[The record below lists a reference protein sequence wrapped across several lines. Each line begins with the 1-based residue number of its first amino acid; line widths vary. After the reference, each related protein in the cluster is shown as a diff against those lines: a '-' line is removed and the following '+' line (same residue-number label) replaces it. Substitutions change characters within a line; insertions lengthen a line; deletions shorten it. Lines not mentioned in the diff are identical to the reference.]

1 MDLVVSLSK
10 LSPPLRNKKAANY
23 CCLTASRLMVYL
35 QIIVLI
41 VPIVQISVTSGFI
54 VDDAVGGLVR
64 SQYSFLLVIECYGR
78 VDIVK

>member
-1 MDLVVSLSK
+1 
-10 LSPPLRNKKAANY
+10 
-23 CCLTASRLMVYL
+23 MVYL
-35 QIIVLI
+35 QSIVLI

-54 VDDAVGGLVR
+54 VDDAVGGLGR